1 MADECPDCGLRPE
14 QDGNPSPKRV
24 CSVCGKGIWVA
35 NHQRRALEMTPD
47 KALADLKDNCDH
59 FVDAPPNCW
68 YCEVAA
74 VITEQQSK
82 LDQIRQILEH
92 ADLTKR
98 VLGELQKIVTPR
110 SRPEA

>member
-1 MADECPDCGLRPE
+1 
-14 QDGNPSPKRV
+14 
-24 CSVCGKGIWVA
+24 
-35 NHQRRALEMTPD
+35 MTPD

-82 LDQIRQILEH
+82 LDQIRQVLASAGYDAKFNEKNFIVHGVDVGQIPEL
-92 ADLTKR
+92 R
-98 VLGELQKIVTPR
+98 VINEIRRMLWPN
-110 SRPEA
+110 